1 VKALNASGGLGGKQV
16 RLVSCNDQNNPN
28 QIALCARKM
37 VTQKVVAVVGGVM
50 VNGPT
55 ATQILQPAGIP

>member
-1 VKALNASGGLGGKQV
+1 MSPRVTP
-16 RLVSCNDQNNPN
+16 RLVTE
-28 QIALCARKM
+28 LE
-37 VTQKVVAVVGGVM
+37 VAVVGGVM